1 MPTGLTLRTRSEP
14 GIDQFFC
21 SLFFVSYQLSVKIL
35 KISWKDMVTN
45 KAVREKSGQDTLE
58 SIIRERRLRWFG
70 HVCRM
75 DPNRQTRQVM
85 DWIPSN
91 FKRRRGRP
99 RVSWTS
105 AIKKDLEL
113 LGVTWEEALDLT
125 GDRSEWRNCTARCA
139 TTARGRT
146 KV

>member
-1 MPTGLTLRTRSEP
+1 
-14 GIDQFFC
+14 
-21 SLFFVSYQLSVKIL
+21 
-35 KISWKDMVTN
+35 MVTN
-45 KAVREKSGQDTLE
+45 KAVREKTGQDTLE
-58 SIIRERRLRWFG
+58 SIITERRLRWFG

-85 DWIPSN
+85 DWTPSN
-91 FKRRRGRP
+91 FKRMRGRP

-105 AIKKDLEL
+105 TIKKDVEL

>member
-1 MPTGLTLRTRSEP
+1 
-14 GIDQFFC
+14 
-21 SLFFVSYQLSVKIL
+21 
-35 KISWKDMVTN
+35 
-45 KAVREKSGQDTLE
+45 
-58 SIIRERRLRWFG
+58 
-70 HVCRM
+70 
-75 DPNRQTRQVM
+75 VM
-85 DWIPSN
+85 EWTPSN

-105 AIKKDLEL
+105 TIKKGPGAVGCDM
-113 LGVTWEEALDLT
+113 GGGSGLT